1 MTKELE
7 LCYDELIDV
16 LEVEKRI
23 DRIIEL
29 KKRLKD
35 KTKLTKKFE
44 QCWKLVDEWEE
55 EAAICS
61 SLAGDNKQAKH
72 KSTWRAA
79 SGIKLA
85 SCNRKQV
92 KCKSTWRAKT
102 QMPKQGP
109 AS

>member
-1 MTKELE
+1 MPERTRRKEE
-7 LCYDELIDV
+7 RRDKIMKMKVD
-16 LEVEKRI
+16 
-23 DRIIEL
+23 
-29 KKRLKD
+29 KKI
-35 KTKLTKKFE
+35 E
-44 QCWKLVDEWEE
+44 QCSNELVDEWEE

-92 KCKSTWRAKT
+92 KCKSTWRAKHL
-102 QMPKQGP
+102 
-109 AS
+109 